1 MLWASWLVNRPNLF
15 FMKNKFFTRLNG
27 SQGPKSIGAVLRDY
41 LRSNE
46 PLAVGYSRYLAAKK
60 KGGNYGNK

>member
-1 MLWASWLVNRPNLF
+1 MEPTAQIFYNMHKDFVLQ
-15 FMKNKFFTRLNG
+15 RLNG

-46 PLAVGYSRYLAAKK
+46 PLAVGYSRYLATKK

>member
-1 MLWASWLVNRPNLF
+1 MT
-15 FMKNKFFTRLNG
+15 NKFFTRLNG